1 MKPTPFFLSAVL
13 LACVQISAASA
24 QAAPPVEETD
34 WGRIRR
40 DVDAEARRLDG
51 DFEARRQAIRER
63 ARARFNAADTN
74 GDKLLSREEMA
85 KLRPGMAQHFD
96 RFDSNG
102 DGLVSEQEIGDAI
115 RKRQQMRRGYFRPPP
130 DGDAPKP

>member
-1 MKPTPFFLSAVL
+1 MKPTPLFLSVVL
-13 LACVQISAASA
+13 LACVQISTASA
-24 QAAPPVEETD
+24 QAVPPVEETD

-40 DVDAEARRLDG
+40 DVDTEARRLDG
-51 DFEARRQAIRER
+51 DFEARRQAILER

-74 GDKLLSREEMA
+74 GDKLLSREEMT

-102 DGLVSEQEIGDAI
+102 DGQVSEQEIGDAI
-115 RKRQQMRRGYFRPPP
+115 RKRQQMHSGNRKPPP
-130 DGDAPKP
+130 GGEEPKP